1 MTGCCGLLPLRANLW
16 CFSGALLGAYWEPS
30 WAFEGPSWALLAA
43 ILGSGEAFLNDLR
56 GQIRK
61 GTILSFRTF
70 LGFLLSFYIFVCFHV
85 FIHCTGRSRRV
96 TPTPPR
102 GPVSPGCWP
111 LGGTPPPPEGPKR
124 SRPPSFFASWGS
136 PDLLLALGSG
146 HFAWEW
152 CHFST

>member
-1 MTGCCGLLPLRANLW
+1 M
-16 CFSGALLGAYWEPS
+16 GAYWEPS

-96 TPTPPR
+96 TL
-102 GPVSPGCWP
+102 S
-111 LGGTPPPPEGPKR
+111 R
-124 SRPPSFFASWGS
+124 SRLVTLSRSRRSNLSRSRHSKSYPLEAFKPEPFEAFN
-136 PDLLLALGSG
+136 P
-146 HFAWEW
+146 
-152 CHFST
+152 

>member
-1 MTGCCGLLPLRANLW
+1 MLRVISCVYSLPRLCLGTDLIFMTGCCGMLPLRANLW

-85 FIHCTGRSRRV
+85 FIHCTGRRRQ
-96 TPTPPR
+96 PLYSELA
-102 GPVSPGCWP
+102 SPG
-111 LGGTPPPPEGPKR
+111 R
-124 SRPPSFFASWGS
+124 
-136 PDLLLALGSG
+136 GSG
-146 HFAWEW
+146 ILRGGGSLRAENYPNRIDLG
-152 CHFST
+152 